1 MDYIIRSATLDD
13 VAAITRLHVDSWQ
26 DTYTFMPASVHSNRS
41 YAYRYEEWLEILSNP
56 DPDHLILTVWD
67 GDILVGFSN
76 CLPCRDP
83 DMPQAK
89 GEMHAIYFRK
99 DYRGH
104 ALGAVLFER
113 MIHFLIKR
121 DLWSACLWA
130 FERNEFRHNYKNI
143 GFTDAVYRDRVIA
156 GVPIPEVGYLS
167 PASPEGFFEAINQ
180 RLAEEATAQ
189 QEKPQTAPPQPLAQE
204 ADQTRPGTSLQ
215 NQQGP
220 N

>member
-1 MDYIIRSATLDD
+1 MEYVIRSATLAD

-26 DTYTFMPASVHSNRS
+26 DTYTFMPDSVHSNRS
-41 YAYRYEEWLEILSNP
+41 YAYRYEEWLEILSKP

-67 GDILVGFSN
+67 GNILVGFSN

-113 MIHFLIKR
+113 MIQFLIKR
-121 DLWSACLWA
+121 DLWPACLWA
-130 FERNEFRHNYKNI
+130 FEKNEFRHNYKTI

-156 GVPIPEVGYLS
+156 GVAIPEVGYLS
-167 PASPEGFFEAINQ
+167 PDSPEGFFDAINQ
-180 RLAEEATAQ
+180 RLSEEESAQ
-189 QEKPQTAPPQPLAQE
+189 QATQQIAHSQHPVPK
-204 ADQTRPGTSLQ
+204 ADQTRPGTYPQ
-215 NQQGP
+215 NQPGLD
-220 N
+220 